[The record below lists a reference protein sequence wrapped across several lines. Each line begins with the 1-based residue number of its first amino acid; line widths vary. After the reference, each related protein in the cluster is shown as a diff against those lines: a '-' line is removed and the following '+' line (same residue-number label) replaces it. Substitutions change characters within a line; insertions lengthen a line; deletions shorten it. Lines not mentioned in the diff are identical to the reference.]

1 MDAVSGSSP
10 IQPDLLPTVR
20 EALADRY
27 DVHEEIGRGGM
38 AMVFRATRRLD
49 GRELAL
55 KVLDPRLSV
64 TVGRDR
70 FRREIAILSQLSH
83 PAILPHLETGESG
96 DLLYFAMPLVNGETL
111 RERLNREP
119 QLPVEEALGITRTIL
134 DALQYAHGR
143 NVIHRDIKPENIL
156 LQDGQVL
163 VADFGIARAIVRS
176 GGDRI
181 STTGVTIGT
190 PAYMSPE
197 QVVGEARLDGRSDIY
212 STGCVLYE
220 MLAGGPP
227 FGGPTPQAIQARHM
241 HEAPPPLRVV
251 RPSVPEALQRV
262 LETALAKV
270 AADRFRTAS
279 EFSAALDRAL
289 EPGVT
294 VPVAAIPR
302 RRLALL
308 GAAGLVVAVLAVML
322 WPTAGPALEPERYV
336 VLPFR
341 NRGTDQ
347 PGPISADNAT
357 RLVWQSLSRWR
368 DLQLVEADVVE
379 DRTRRPG
386 ASYATLSSGMELARS
401 LGAGLLVWGEVLELG
416 DSVSVRASVFRAS
429 DRVPEALRRAEL
441 TVLRTAATDSGS
453 AGQLIRQFAELARNL
468 ILPSLEGVGDPGEPA
483 GTASYN
489 ALRATLS
496 GDSALLRWN
505 LDLARERYRQA
516 FVIDPG
522 YAAPRLRYARA
533 SLWAD
538 APVSEWRPAA
548 EAALG
553 AANQLSPV
561 EQLEAKGLA
570 ALGQRE
576 FPEACGHFR
585 EILRRDSS
593 RFAGWY
599 GIGEC
604 LTGDDIVIRDPGSP
618 SGWRFRGG
626 YASGIAAFQRALT
639 LVPLAHAAFG
649 GAALGRLSSKL
660 MVDPNRARFGIP
672 QTDSTIRM
680 AAYPELREDSVA
692 FVPYPIEEITR
703 GTRQVRTR
711 GQALN
716 ANRRA
721 LLQITTEWLARYPES
736 PSAISAHAQA
746 LEMTGSVASNASE
759 EVSALSLVRKLRTGT
774 EKSSDISLA
783 AWEVRLRLKAR
794 QFTAARVL
802 AESALAVLPRTDLE
816 GAIQAAL
823 AALTGRVNL
832 AAELYGRSAH
842 WPFVTPD
849 GRLVQSP
856 PAVTITANRLLVYAA
871 FGTPED
877 SIRVLTTRLRTE
889 IERSVDP
896 SLQQDLW
903 EAAIYQPSLLAFP
916 LLPPPASQQ
925 LPTARVEMA
934 IARRDHDLARL
945 EFAALNTLRQFEL
958 PGNIALDHAVLEARL
973 LAFLGDS
980 AAARARLEPFLDNP
994 AGLGTEATGDVTQA
1008 VAVGRVMLLWR
1019 ELRGLQGA
1027 GTTDSS
1033 LIALWLHAD
1042 ERLGAKMK
1050 GQHPH

>member
-1 MDAVSGSSP
+1 
-10 IQPDLLPTVR
+10 
-20 EALADRY
+20 
-27 DVHEEIGRGGM
+27 
-38 AMVFRATRRLD
+38 MVFRATRRLD

-64 TVGRDR
+64 AVGRDR

-96 DLLYFAMPLVNGETL
+96 DLLYFAMPLVKGETL
-111 RERLNREP
+111 RDRLNREP
-119 QLPVEEALGITRTIL
+119 QLPVEDALGITRTIL
-134 DALQYAHGR
+134 DALEYAHGR

-270 AADRFRTAS
+270 AADRYRTAS
-279 EFSAALDRAL
+279 EFSAALDRAI
-289 EPGVT
+289 EQGVT
-294 VPVAAIPR
+294 VPVAGIPR
-302 RRLALL
+302 RRLAVL

-322 WPTAGPALEPERYV
+322 WPAGGPALEPERYV

-341 NRGTDQ
+341 HRGADQ

-368 DLQLVEADVVE
+368 DLKLVEADVVE

-386 ASYATLSSGMELARS
+386 ASFATLSSGMELARS

-416 DSVSVRASVFRAS
+416 DSVSVRASVFRAG
-429 DRVPEALRRAEL
+429 DRVPEAVRRAEL
-441 TVLRTAATDSGS
+441 SMLRTAATDSGS
-453 AGQLIRQFAELARNL
+453 AGILIRRFAELARNL

-483 GTASYN
+483 GTASYH

-548 EAALG
+548 EAALA

-561 EQLEAKGLA
+561 EQLEARGLA
-570 ALGQRE
+570 ALGRRE
-576 FPEACGHFR
+576 FPEACAQFR
-585 EILRRDSS
+585 EILKRDSS

-599 GIGEC
+599 GVGKC
-604 LTGDDIVIRDPGSP
+604 LTGDNIVVRDPRSP

-626 YASGIAAFQRALT
+626 YSSGIAAFQRALT

-649 GAALGRLSSKL
+649 GAALDRLSSKL
-660 MVDPNRARFGIP
+660 MVDPNGFRIGVLV
-672 QTDSTIRM
+672 TDSTIRM
-680 AAYPELREDSVA
+680 AAYPELRDDSVA
-692 FVPYPIEEITR
+692 FVPYPIEDISR
-703 GTRQVRTR
+703 GTRPVRTR
-711 GQALN
+711 GEALTR
-716 ANRRA
+716 NRRA

-736 PSAISAHAQA
+736 APAISAHAQA
-746 LEMTGSVASNASE
+746 LEMTGAIISSAPR
-759 EVSALSLVRKLRTGT
+759 EVSALALVQQLRTRPERGGR
-774 EKSSDISLA
+774 DIPLA

-794 QFTAARVL
+794 QFSAARQL
-802 AESALAVLPRTDLE
+802 AESALVVLPRTNEE
-816 GAIQAAL
+816 GATQAAL

-832 AAELYGRSAH
+832 ASELHGRYVH
-842 WPFVTPD
+842 WPFVTAD

-856 PAVTITANRLLVYAA
+856 AAVRLTANRLLVYAA

-877 SIRVLTTRLRTE
+877 SITALAARLRTE
-889 IERSVDP
+889 IDRWVDP
-896 SLQQDLW
+896 PLRQDVW
-903 EAAIYQPSLLAFP
+903 EAAMFQPSLLAFP
-916 LLPPPASQQ
+916 LLPPPAGQQ
-925 LPTARVEMA
+925 LPTARVETA
-934 IARRDHDLARL
+934 LARNDHQLARL
-945 EFAALNTLRQFEL
+945 EFAALNTLRQFRQ
-958 PGNIALDHAVLEARL
+958 PGDVALDHAVLEIRL
-973 LAFLGDS
+973 LLRLGDTT
-980 AAARARLEPFLDNP
+980 AARTRLEPYLANP
-994 AGLGTEATGDVTQA
+994 AGLGTDATDLITQSA
-1008 VAVGRVMLLWR
+1008 AVGRILLLSW
-1019 ELRGLQGA
+1019 ELNK
-1027 GTTDSS
+1027 TSPDSS
-1033 LIALWLHAD
+1033 LKALWLHAD
-1042 ERLGAKMK
+1042 EPLAAKLTRN
-1050 GQHPH
+1050 HPN